1 MAWGFS
7 WCTSAVYKFYLL
19 LTYETVLQ
27 AGCSHKGSVLEKL
40 QEAEAH
46 VSNVGSRLTCPEGK
60 WGDTARGSFM
70 HFQSDIQGKTE
81 TASPSHPIEEKVK
94 VLLSTAASWKDID
107 NTVRLLELNRV
118 G

>member
-1 MAWGFS
+1 
-7 WCTSAVYKFYLL
+7 
-19 LTYETVLQ
+19 
-27 AGCSHKGSVLEKL
+27 
-40 QEAEAH
+40 
-46 VSNVGSRLTCPEGK
+46 
-60 WGDTARGSFM
+60 M